1 MSTLSSSARGD
12 NPSPYQPASFGT
24 SQLASSS
31 STAKR
36 RERLVVLTYDGDDN
50 ADAET
55 SIAPSAM
62 VTQHVD
68 SGIRSTDGRTGPVV
82 ELPPVYTPN

>member
-1 MSTLSSSARGD
+1 MSALSSTHGE
-12 NPSPYQPASFGT
+12 NPGPRQPASFGT
-24 SQLASSS
+24 NHLATSG

-36 RERLVVLTYDGDDN
+36 RERLVVLTYDGDEN
-50 ADAET
+50 AEADT
-55 SIAPSAM
+55 GIGPSTV

-68 SGIRSTDGRTGPVV
+68 SGIRSNNGRTGPVV